1 MNTQIANNSEPLNL
15 STPLSRLEPS
25 ESVSHVEIFAN
36 QIFTELCD
44 KFTHLDSLKVFQLL
58 RTMLQ
63 EKNNCASQELD
74 YEISTK
80 KQLLD
85 NFTTFKF

>member
-1 MNTQIANNSEPLNL
+1 MNTQIANNSESLNL
-15 STPLSRLEPS
+15 ANPMERIEPT
-25 ESVSHVEIFAN
+25 ESVLHFEVFAN
-36 QIFTELCD
+36 QVFTELCER
-44 KFTHLDSLKVFQLL
+44 FSHLDSLKVFQML

-63 EKNNCASQELD
+63 EKNNCESQELD

>member
-1 MNTQIANNSEPLNL
+1 MNTQIANKSESLNL
-15 STPLSRLEPS
+15 SNPMERIKPK
-25 ESVSHVEIFAN
+25 ESVPNFEVFAN
-36 QIFTELCD
+36 QVFTELCER
-44 KFTHLDSLKVFQLL
+44 FSHLDSLKVFQML